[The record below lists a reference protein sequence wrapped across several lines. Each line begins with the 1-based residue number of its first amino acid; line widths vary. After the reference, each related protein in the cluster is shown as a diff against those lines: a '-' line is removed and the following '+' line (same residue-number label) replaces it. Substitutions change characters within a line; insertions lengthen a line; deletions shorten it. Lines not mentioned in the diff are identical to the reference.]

1 MVAKNFYH
9 LGTRIFAQLNI
20 FRMIHNIIGRSLA
33 ILAVA
38 TAGTAQAQEIY
49 RVEDNTAAVQLRTN
63 TVYDLVLCPNIG
75 MEIQTD
81 LGLAWQLDYVG
92 TWINNHSRNRYFS
105 NYGLQTELRYY
116 FGSQKHLMPYRGF
129 HIGGYFQMATYDFEF
144 GGTGYQC
151 SDLGKTMGGGL
162 SGGYAL
168 RLNRNLS
175 LDFTAGFG
183 YLTSRY
189 TAYEP
194 YAGWYRPTHY
204 RKLTWIG
211 PTKLE
216 VSLVWNI
223 NKKNNQ

>member
-1 MVAKNFYH
+1 
-9 LGTRIFAQLNI
+9 
-20 FRMIHNIIGRSLA
+20 MIQKMIGQTLV
-33 ILAVA
+33 ILAVI
-38 TAGTAQAQEIY
+38 TAGTVQAQEIY
-49 RVEDNTAAVQLRTN
+49 RMEDNTAAVQLRTN

-75 MEIQTD
+75 LEVQTD

-92 TWINNHSRNRYFS
+92 AWWNSHANNRYFS

-116 FGSQKHLMPYRGF
+116 FGTPRQKMPYRGF

-151 SDLGKTMGGGL
+151 SDLDKTVGGGL
-162 SGGYAL
+162 SGGYAF

-175 LDFTAGFG
+175 LDITAGAG

-189 TAYEP
+189 TVYEP
-194 YAGWYRPTHY
+194 YGDWYLPTSY

-216 VSLVWNI
+216 VSLVWNL
-223 NKKNNQ
+223 NKKNN